1 MACVVSSTERNC
13 SKEKEKNKWENRC
26 HSHSYRMHGYCD
38 SYLRT
43 FHLTH
48 LQVNS
53 KILGKKQNR
62 HLQLNS
68 TLI

>member
-1 MACVVSSTERNC
+1 MACVVSSTERNW
-13 SKEKEKNKWENRC
+13 SKEKEKTNGKIGVIV
-26 HSHSYRMHGYCD
+26 SYRLYGYCD
-38 SYLRT
+38 SYLRP

-53 KILGKKQNR
+53 KTLGKKQNR
-62 HLQLNS
+62 HFQLNS